1 MFNTNKNKKMKNLI
15 VSENVVIKNPVKV
28 LLSKGD
34 SNAKTAKNEL
44 KTFIMYLAPFTQNSF
59 GVNLC
64 PKATEGCAL
73 VCLATSGR
81 MGMGT
86 ATLARQRKADLFVS
100 DRKTFLT
107 LLLKELQTISK
118 SAVKGGYKVA
128 IRLNGTT
135 DLDFFGLMKAGLN
148 FDLFSLPNLVFYDY
162 TKILGKVVKYQ
173 NEIKSGKYVLTFS
186 RSESNFEDCKKA
198 LAMGVNVAVVFGND
212 ALKPQTFE
220 GYPVLDGDKTDIE
233 MLKVS
238 GFILA
243 LRAKGKAKKDASGFV
258 VR

>member
-1 MFNTNKNKKMKNLI
+1 M
-15 VSENVVIKNPVKV
+15 ENSVKIQNSVKV

-44 KTFIMYLAPFTQNSF
+44 KTFIMYMAPFTFNSY

-64 PKATEGCAL
+64 PKASKTCPFL
-73 VCLATSGR
+73 CLAEAGR
-81 MGMGT
+81 MGMINAQT
-86 ATLARQRKADLFVS
+86 ARVRKADFFIS
-100 DRKTFLT
+100 DRLGFCTM
-107 LLLKELQTISK
+107 LLNELKAISK
-118 SAVKGGYKVA
+118 AAVKGNYKVA

-135 DLDFFGLMKAGLN
+135 DLDFFGIMKSQIG
-148 FDLFSLPNLVFYDY
+148 FDLFTLPNLVFYDY
-162 TKILGKVVKYQ
+162 TKIIGKVVKYQ

-186 RSESNFEDCKKA
+186 RSENNWQDCIKA
-198 LAMGVNVAVVFGND
+198 LNMGVNVAVVFGSDN
-212 ALKPQTFE
+212 LKPETFE

-243 LRAKGKAKKDASGFV
+243 LRAKGRAKKDLSGFV

>member
-1 MFNTNKNKKMKNLI
+1 METIVKN
-15 VSENVVIKNPVKV
+15 SVKV

-44 KTFIMYLAPFTQNSF
+44 KTFILYMSPFTQNSF

-64 PKATEGCAL
+64 PKASKVCPIL
-73 VCLATSGR
+73 CLATAGR

-86 ATLARQRKADLFVS
+86 ATLARQRKADFFIS
-100 DRKTFLT
+100 DRKQFLT

-135 DLDFFGLMKAGLN
+135 DLDFFGLMKAGLG
-148 FDLFSLPNLVFYDY
+148 FDLFTLPNLVFYDY
-162 TKILGKVVKYQ
+162 TKILGKVMKYQ

-186 RSESNFEDCKKA
+186 RSESNWQDCIKA
-198 LAMGVNVAVVFGND
+198 LSMGVNVAVVFGSDN
-212 ALKPQTFE
+212 LKPETFK

-233 MLKVS
+233 MFKVS
-238 GFILA
+238 GFVLA
-243 LRAKGKAKKDASGFV
+243 LRAKGRAKKDQSGFV